1 MDNKSYA
8 ISIGMPVF
16 NGAKFISY
24 AIESLLAQTISDF
37 ELIISDNASTDST
50 EKICRHYAENDS
62 RIRYIRQP
70 INLGAIE
77 NFQIVLNES
86 TSPYFM
92 WAAADDIW
100 DSKWIETLIPISKKN
115 GCLSFGSI
123 QIIDELGGFVHHA
136 ANRRRFT
143 FAGSVFFRRLNYYLQ
158 PEFLGKANPIYGIYP
173 RHYISKILFDKLKI
187 GVNGD
192 IYFLYE
198 ILKYIPIQ
206 SSMSVKLYKRV
217 HDSCE
222 GGGVIFSSERNNKIL
237 STLVTVKREFKSQYK
252 KLIEFNNCS
261 LLIECFSHLFFFPYM
276 VFLNFF
282 HILRHRNLSK
292 SELTKSDM

>member
-1 MDNKSYA
+1 MDTKSYS

-24 AIESLLAQTISDF
+24 AIESLLAQTFSDF

-62 RIRYIRQP
+62 RIRYIRQHV
-70 INLGAIE
+70 NLGAID

-86 TSPYFM
+86 TSPFFM

-123 QIIDELGGFVHHA
+123 QIIDEFGGFVHHA
-136 ANRRRFT
+136 ANRRNFT

-158 PEFLGKANPIYGIYP
+158 PDFLGKANPIYGIYP
-173 RHYISKILFDKLKI
+173 RQYISKILFDKLKTD
-187 GVNGD
+187 VNGD

-198 ILKYIPIQ
+198 TLKYIPIQ

-222 GGGVIFSSERNNKIL
+222 GGGVIVSSERNNKIL
-237 STLVTVKREFKSQYK
+237 STLVTIKREYISQYK

-261 LLIECFSHLFFFPYM
+261 FIIERFTHLLLYPYM

-282 HILRHRNLSK
+282 HILRHRSVTNLK
-292 SELTKSDM
+292 SIQS